1 MQKCGR
7 NIQFKS
13 FKCRKSALFSI
24 PVFDFTKVFATAVGF
39 WPRG

>member
-1 MQKCGR
+1 MHETCR
-7 NIQFKS
+7 NIQ

-24 PVFDFTKVFATAVGF
+24 PVFDFTKFFATAVGF